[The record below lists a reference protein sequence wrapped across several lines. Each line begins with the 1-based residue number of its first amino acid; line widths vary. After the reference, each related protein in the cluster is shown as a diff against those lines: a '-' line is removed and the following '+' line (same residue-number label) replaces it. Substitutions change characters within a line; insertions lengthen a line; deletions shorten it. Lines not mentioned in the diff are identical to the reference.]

1 MMYLDKWTEV
11 PVFKVEGKRF
21 PLERGRLFKIK
32 GHRGLFKVMQIYVE
46 NDNPE
51 NVELHAWG
59 RDRKLF
65 TGGRAL
71 MRYVRPERISR
82 ILKDVE

>member
-1 MMYLDKWTEV
+1 
-11 PVFKVEGKRF
+11 
-21 PLERGRLFKIK
+21 
-32 GHRGLFKVMQIYVE
+32 MQIYVE

-51 NVELHAWG
+51 NVEIHAWW